1 MVDRLLER
9 PRRVLGTLVVIQLVL
24 IASLTR
30 SIHHNGWVFYQ
41 GGDQIISTATGWLLG
56 RLQLPPT
63 EVGYLWPLL
72 QVPITWFTGP
82 TFVQAI
88 PPIVLF
94 NVLVLG
100 PAALIA
106 FYALAATVGGRL
118 IGYWAAL
125 LWVVGPFVAIPL
137 FVHRYHPQW
146 VDEFM
151 PQALGLTAMSDYG
164 HPRRR

>member
-88 PPIVLF
+88 PRSCCSTSSCS
-94 NVLVLG
+94 
-100 PAALIA
+100 A
-106 FYALAATVGGRL
+106 
-118 IGYWAAL
+118 
-125 LWVVGPFVAIPL
+125 PL
-137 FVHRYHPQW
+137 R
-146 VDEFM
+146 
-151 PQALGLTAMSDYG
+151 S
-164 HPRRR
+164 